1 MTYTLSIS
9 FKKEVKKINE
19 KIEKFKKETLIKRF
33 LSYIKISTIFE
44 DHDYAIK
51 SPTGFGLYI
60 TYKSVPNEVKES
72 LIFFIMS
79 LAEKY
84 GEEIVDPE
92 NNKKMKYYNYDS
104 KYIIIKEKIE
114 QNEFKEYYLIN
125 NKIIDESKLEKLN
138 DEDMDKVIIIG
149 YNKAFRKTSDI
160 LDLKYSVLIKELN
173 IFSENKDDF
182 FKTLNFIE
190 SLYSGD

>member
-1 MTYTLSIS
+1 MTYTLSVS
-9 FKKEVKKINE
+9 FNEDVEKINE
-19 KIEKFKKETLIKRF
+19 IIEKFKKEALIKRF

-44 DHDYAIK
+44 EQDYAIK

-79 LAEKY
+79 LSEKY
-84 GEEIVDPE
+84 GCEIIDPE

-104 KYIIIKEKIE
+104 KYIIIKEKIK
-114 QNEFKEYYLIN
+114 QNEFKEYYLIDN
-125 NKIIDESKLEKLN
+125 IIIEESRLEKLN

-149 YNKAFRKTSDI
+149 YNRAFRKTSDI
-160 LDLKYSVLIKELN
+160 LDGRYGVLMKELN

-190 SLYSGD
+190 SL